1 MCSQRQH
8 LSLCVLLSVLILW
21 LDLTS
26 GMMNIQ
32 LIPQYPVIGGSV
44 TLSVT
49 GITGRI
55 HTFIWYKGPYPD
67 AKYQILT
74 YIIGVSS
81 PQINGPLYFSR
92 ARPLP
97 PSSLLISDLHLTD
110 SDNYTV
116 KVQTD
121 TSSVDASVTL
131 TVYERVSKPKVTAPT
146 FLPKEN
152 VSLTLTCDTSNAERI
167 LWSRGSVR
175 LPSGHILSAD
185 NRTVTLHNV
194 TRADSGDYRCEAE
207 NPISKSISDPYTVT
221 VSYGPENVQ
230 ITGQLR
236 VSAGTVISLTC
247 SAGSVPPPSY
257 QWRLND
263 TDLNIKQNQLR
274 INNASPENQGTY
286 ICVVNNTLRT
296 ATKSVFVYV
305 NASTAGQ
312 PALPSAD
319 KTLII
324 GIVAAVLLLVILA
337 AAIFYLFMVRKRR
350 KKASDTN
357 SLTKIP
363 PRNGQASAPT
373 MEQPELQYAAI
384 DFNKNMPRKQ
394 QQEPELQYADVKIKR
409 NMPRKPQEQPEL
421 QYAEIELN
429 RNMPRRQQQPSEL
442 YENRRVQGPP
452 PPENIIYSEL
462 R

>member
-1 MCSQRQH
+1 MCSQRQN
-8 LSLCVLLSVLILW
+8 LSHCVILSVLSLW
-21 LDLTS
+21 MDLTS

-32 LIPQYPVIGGSV
+32 LIPQYPEIGRSV

-49 GITGRI
+49 GITGRV
-55 HTFIWYKGPYPD
+55 HSFIWYKGPNTN
-67 AKYQILT
+67 AEHLILT
-74 YIIGVSS
+74 YIPGDSS
-81 PQINGPLYFSR
+81 ETINGSLYFSR
-92 ARPLP
+92 ARPFP
-97 PSSLLISDLHLTD
+97 NGSLLISDLHITD
-110 SDNYTV
+110 SGNYIV

-121 TSSVDASVTL
+121 KPEDIFVTL